1 MSIWTNIKGTVKIL
15 KEKKISVKDVFA
27 ETLTDEICIDVKT
40 EDCKHYWNH
49 NIYCN
54 ACIDGEGFIKKY
66 EDLLFYLHPMK
77 GGVDLT
83 CTIRL
88 YA

>member
-1 MSIWTNIKGTVKIL
+1 MSEWTYIEGTVKIL
-15 KEKKISVKDVFA
+15 KEKKVSVKDVFI
-27 ETLTDEICIDVKT
+27 ETLTDEIVIDVKT

-49 NIYCN
+49 H
-54 ACIDGEGFIKKY
+54 IDCRVCMGGESFIKKY

-77 GGVDLT
+77 GGIDLT